1 MKLDI
6 LIALNAERA
15 ARRAAVVVT
24 NVESGKQRL
33 IKAADIAKDP
43 LRPFLAEHLRTSKS
57 GMEQT
62 AEGRVFLTVYV
73 PAPQLVIIG
82 AVHISQALA
91 PIGKLLGYDVTI
103 VDPRTAFASPE
114 RFPDVKVVA
123 EWPEEALPPLNV
135 DRYTAF
141 VALTHDPKIDD
152 PALTHALKRDCFYIG
167 ALGSRKTHGRRVER
181 LTPQGFS
188 DAPIARIQAPIGLD
202 IGAVSPAEIAVAIM
216 AQITEKL
223 REEADAEPA
232 IKAAS

>member
-6 LIALNAERA
+6 LTALNAKRA

-24 NVESGKQRL
+24 DMESGQQRL
-33 IKAADIAKDP
+33 VKAADIAKDP
-43 LRPFLAEHLRTSKS
+43 LRPILAERLRTSKS
-57 GMEQT
+57 GMEET

-73 PAPQLVIIG
+73 PAPQLVITG

-103 VDPRTAFASPE
+103 VDPRTAFASAE
-114 RFPDVKVVA
+114 RFPDVKVIA
-123 EWPEEALPPLNV
+123 EWPDQALPPLNV

-152 PALTHALKRDCFYIG
+152 PAMTHALSRDCFYIG
-167 ALGSRKTHGRRVER
+167 ALGSRKTHARRVER
-181 LTPQGFS
+181 LKQQGFS
-188 DAPIARIQAPIGLD
+188 DADIARIQAPIGLD